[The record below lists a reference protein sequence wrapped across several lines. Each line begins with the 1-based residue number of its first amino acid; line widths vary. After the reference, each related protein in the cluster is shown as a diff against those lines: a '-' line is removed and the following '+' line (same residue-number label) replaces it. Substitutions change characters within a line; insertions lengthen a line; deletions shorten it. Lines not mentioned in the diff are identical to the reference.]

1 MVNGLP
7 DMGHEGPPT
16 MKRVVVPLAHGFEE
30 IETVTVVD
38 ILRRAGIS
46 VTIAG
51 VEPGTPPGV
60 IEGRTGIKLL
70 PDVSI
75 VGLNASDFD
84 MVVLPGGL
92 KGTQTLQKDPLVAR
106 LLRIMQDSDRYI
118 AAICAAPT
126 VLAAHG
132 MIAGRRLTSHPSV
145 KGQLSGALYDE
156 GRVVIDGKLVTS
168 RGPGTAMEFAMA
180 LVEILMGRQKVE
192 EVNQG
197 VLAKV

>member
-1 MVNGLP
+1 
-7 DMGHEGPPT
+7 

-30 IETVTVVD
+30 IEAVTVVD

-51 VEPGTPPGV
+51 VEAGTPPGAV
-60 IEGRTGIKLL
+60 EGRTGIQLV
-70 PDVSI
+70 PDLSFDEVK
-75 VGLNASDFD
+75 ASDFD

-92 KGTQTLQKDPLVAR
+92 KGTETLQKDTRVAR
-106 LLRIMQDSDRYI
+106 LLRSLQDGRGYI
-118 AAICAAPT
+118 AAICAAPI

-132 MIAGRRLTSHPSV
+132 MIAGRKVTSHPSV
-145 KGQLSGALYDE
+145 RAQMSGAIYDE
-156 GRVVIDGKLVTS
+156 GRVVIDGRLVTS

-180 LVEILMGRQKVE
+180 LVEILVGRQKAE